1 MVIAAMASTIGTAR
15 GNTHGSWRPLAFN
28 VVSMPS
34 ILTVSCSISTVATGL
49 NATRKKISCPLLIPL
64 GFLRSGWFV
73 FLSAHYCCR
82 THRFALILFV

>member
-1 MVIAAMASTIGTAR
+1 MVIAAMASTLGTAR

-49 NATRKKISCPLLIPL
+49 NATRKKISCPLLIPPWIPQEWL
-64 GFLRSGWFV
+64 VRVSIRPL
-73 FLSAHYCCR
+73 L
-82 THRFALILFV
+82 L

>member
-64 GFLRSGWFV
+64 DSSGVVGSCFYPPIIV
-73 FLSAHYCCR
+73 VEHIVL
-82 THRFALILFV
+82 L

>member
-49 NATRKKISCPLLIPL
+49 NATRL